1 MFDINGPFSKCKT
14 LTQAHQEV
22 FVCTINVNDFLQG
35 LHCSIKLFADDSL
48 FSVIRD
54 CDNEASKLNNDVVKL
69 QDRANT

>member
-1 MFDINGPFSKCKT
+1 MILTVHFQNRKT
-14 LTQAHQEV
+14 LTLAHQKV
-22 FVCTINVNDFLQG
+22 FVCTINVNDFPQG
-35 LHCSIKLFADDSL
+35 LHCSIKLFADDSLL